1 MTSIQLRPNLS
12 HQRQPFF
19 AKSSY
24 LLDFARMAIRY
35 AFKQIKLVIH
45 QAHVHHGNL
54 TCAYHLHV
62 SVQGLA
68 GKNYPF
74 VGFFWG
80 HAGRI
85 TDGRGAW

>member
-1 MTSIQLRPNLS
+1 MTSIQLRPNLG
-12 HQRQPFF
+12 HKRQPFF
-19 AKSSY
+19 AQGPY
-24 LLDFARMAIRY
+24 FLDLARMSIRY
-35 AFKQIKLVIH
+35 AFEQIKFVVH

-54 TCAYHLHV
+54 TSGNHLHV

-80 HAGRI
+80 HAPSVPER
-85 TDGRGAW
+85 RAKW